1 MKMLSIEMPLVGGC
15 SVSECVYNLD
25 QSCHARAITV
35 GDGVS
40 PGCDTYFNNRVHA
53 KEKQRTAGVG
63 ACKVSACQHN
73 NDFECGADSIQVSHV
88 GADVNCVTFL
98 PR

>member
-1 MKMLSIEMPLVGGC
+1 MKTLSIEMPVVGDC
-15 SVSECVYNLD
+15 TVTDCAYNLD

-35 GDGVS
+35 GDGVN
-40 PGCDTYFNNRVHA
+40 PGCDTYFRNPTHA

-63 ACKVSACQHN
+63 ACKVAACQHN
-73 NDFECGADSIQVSHV
+73 NDFECGADSIHVSHV
-88 GADVNCVTFL
+88 GADVNCITFA